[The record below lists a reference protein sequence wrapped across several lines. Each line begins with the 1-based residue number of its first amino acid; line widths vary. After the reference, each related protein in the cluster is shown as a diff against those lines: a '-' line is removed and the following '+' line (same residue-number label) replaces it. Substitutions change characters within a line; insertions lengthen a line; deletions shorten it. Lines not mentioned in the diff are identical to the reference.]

1 MDVKEYLNQAKVLD
15 ARINSYIYELEY
27 WRDLL
32 TRLSACGAEASYNSN
47 RSTEPRFVKCIEKI
61 NEIEQ
66 DINAQVDELVDL
78 KSEINKA
85 VSQLDDPEQQ
95 LVLRYRYCECRTWND
110 IARLTSMSLR
120 SVHRVHG
127 EALKKICVPA

>member
-27 WRDLL
+27 WKDLL
-32 TRLSACGAEASYNSN
+32 TRLSSCSTETSYNST

-61 NEIEQ
+61 NEIEH
-66 DINAQVDELVDL
+66 DINTQVDELVDL
-78 KSEINKA
+78 KNEINKS
-85 VSQLDDPEQQ
+85 VNRLEDPEQQ
-95 LVLRYRYCECRTWND
+95 LVLRYRYCESRTWDD
-110 IARLTSMSLR
+110 IAKLTNMSLR